1 MTSLIIFSKIF
12 QMRLLFILLTLFAP
26 KAFASIITATG
37 VSAVTEGRMI
47 PILYVGYDAPDFA
60 ATISSVGVAND
71 VYYQSAYQLGIFR
84 QTDLDYFWWGKVR
97 AGMGLGM
104 HYAERGLEQYDK
116 TETATD
122 FAMGPSIRVTWEVL
136 PYIVIGVESFVGIG
150 SADIIILSTQ
160 QISTMFL
167 GVRF

>member
-1 MTSLIIFSKIF
+1 MRFLCILFLI
-12 QMRLLFILLTLFAP
+12 
-26 KAFASIITATG
+26 FASKSFANIIAATG
-37 VSAVTEGRMI
+37 VSAVTEGRVI

-84 QTDLDYFWWGKVR
+84 QTDLENFLWGKTR
-97 AGMGLGM
+97 AGMGLGV

-116 TETATD
+116 TEKVTD
-122 FAMGPSIRVTWEVL
+122 FSMGPSIRVTWEVL
-136 PYIVIGVESFVGIG
+136 PYVVLGVESFVGIG

-160 QISTMFL
+160 QISTLFL

>member
-1 MTSLIIFSKIF
+1 MRLII
-12 QMRLLFILLTLFAP
+12 LVVLFLPMKCFAN
-26 KAFASIITATG
+26 FITATG
-37 VSAVTEGRMI
+37 VSAVTEGRTI
-47 PILYVGYDAPDFA
+47 PILYLGYDAPDFA
-60 ATISSVGVAND
+60 ATISSVGVSND

-84 QTDLDYFWWGKVR
+84 QTDLDFFWWGKVR

-160 QISTMFL
+160 QISTLFL